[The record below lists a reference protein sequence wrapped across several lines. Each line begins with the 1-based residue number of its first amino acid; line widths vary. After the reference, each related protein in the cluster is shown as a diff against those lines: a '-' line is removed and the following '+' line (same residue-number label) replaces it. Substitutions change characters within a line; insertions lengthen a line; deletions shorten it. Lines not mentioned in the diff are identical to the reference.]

1 MHDASRRWRKT
12 LRARAPLEVVF
23 TGLAYAAYAVA
34 VGSLVAAAFLLLTIG
49 QRETAFPAGEGFLK
63 AIKGYGIGLFGVAAI
78 VFYSLG
84 RWLLESRVPGA
95 RREAEARYEAS
106 RIATELAADPDFQR
120 AGSWEWRER
129 VAYDLVPA
137 LKEYAESDDWA
148 DRRFARQT
156 VKEAWEIHRRAVEN
170 A

>member
-1 MHDASRRWRKT
+1 MTDARRRWLRT

-23 TGLAYAAYAVA
+23 AGLGYAAYALA
-34 VGSLVAAAFLLLTIG
+34 VGSLVAAVFLLATIG

-63 AIKGYGIGLFGVAAI
+63 AIKGYGVGLFGVGAI
-78 VFYSLG
+78 VFYYLG
-84 RWLLESRVPGA
+84 RWLFESRVPGA
-95 RREAEARYEAS
+95 RREAEARYEAA
-106 RIATELAADPDFQR
+106 RIATELAADKDFQR

-137 LKEYAESDDWA
+137 LREYAESDNWA

-156 VKEAWEIHRRAVEN
+156 VKEAWELHSRAGGN